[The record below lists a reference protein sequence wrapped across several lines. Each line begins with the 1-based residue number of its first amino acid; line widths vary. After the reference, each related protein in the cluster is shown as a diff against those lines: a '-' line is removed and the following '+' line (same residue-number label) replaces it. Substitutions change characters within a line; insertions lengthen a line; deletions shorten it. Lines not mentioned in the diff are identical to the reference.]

1 MTYRIPALALAA
13 VVGAFATGASA
24 QTLGE
29 QVASGRMSEAAF
41 EQLIVSTGL
50 TPQQASGWR
59 RSRRASGRWPA
70 AG

>member
-1 MTYRIPALALAA
+1 MTYRIPALALAV

-50 TPQQASGWR
+50 TPQQASGLTLDEIV
-59 RSRRASGRWPA
+59 AIRWQDD
-70 AG
+70 

>member
-13 VVGAFATGASA
+13 VVGGFATGASA

-50 TPQQASGWR
+50 TQQQASGLTLDEIV
-59 RSRRASGRWPA
+59 AIRWQDD
-70 AG
+70 